1 MGFSGRALALA
12 MSLALLA
19 GCFGYNRGAKGWS
32 YVGDAVLLA
41 AGGAAIA
48 VDRTSSEEPCTGD
61 NCQYKSPLSGLMVAG
76 VVLAAAGLFGIVFN
90 ATRDEVKTS
99 R

>member
-12 MSLALLA
+12 MSLALLG
-19 GCFGYNRGAKGWS
+19 GCFGYNRSAKGWS
-32 YVGDAVLLA
+32 YAGDTVLIL
-41 AGGAAIA
+41 AGGAVIA
-48 VDRTSSEEPCTGD
+48 VDQTSKSEPCTGD
-61 NCQYKSPLSGLMVAG
+61 NCQYKSPISGALVAG

-90 ATRDEVKTS
+90 ATRENVKTS